1 VDDRRQ
7 PSENYDPPRLT
18 ELGSFVS
25 VTQAN
30 GLHVGKMEGGPD
42 AFGLVGQGHLTQ
54 TSA

>member
-1 VDDRRQ
+1 MDDPDRAVE
-7 PSENYDPPRLT
+7 SYVSPRLT
-18 ELGSFVS
+18 ELGCFVS

-30 GLHVGKMEGGPD
+30 GLHLGKMEGGPD